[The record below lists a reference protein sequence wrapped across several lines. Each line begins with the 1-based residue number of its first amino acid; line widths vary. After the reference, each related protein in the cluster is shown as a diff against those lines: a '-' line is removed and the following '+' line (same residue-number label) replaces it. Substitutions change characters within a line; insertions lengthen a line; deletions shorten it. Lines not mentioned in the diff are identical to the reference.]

1 MMHRGEQSKIQTY
14 VQVIQDKL
22 DFDITQHKLDFDIIK
37 CLYFH
42 EKVSDFST

>member
-14 VQVIQDKL
+14 FQVTQDKI
-22 DFDITQHKLDFDIIK
+22 DFDITQYKLDFDIIK